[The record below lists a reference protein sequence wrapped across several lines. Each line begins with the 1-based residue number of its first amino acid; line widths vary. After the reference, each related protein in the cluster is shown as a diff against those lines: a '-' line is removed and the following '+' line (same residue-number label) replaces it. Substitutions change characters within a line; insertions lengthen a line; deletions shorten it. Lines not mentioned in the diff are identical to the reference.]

1 MAGVGVN
8 PKPASGAASPRIV
21 WLDAVR
27 ALAAQLIVLHHL
39 AFYGPMAERVSLI
52 APGLIDWFAEYAR
65 IAVQVFLVM
74 GGFLAA
80 SHLEWN
86 SRLDAATVLRSIGRR
101 YLRLFVPFAVA
112 VVLAVAAGWLA
123 RPWAGDADWVP
134 DAITLSALAAHIV
147 LLFGYLDIEALT
159 AGAWYVAID
168 LELHIVL
175 TVLIWAAQ
183 RLGVDSTHARQW
195 FKISVVALAGLS
207 ALVINRNPQL
217 DDTSLY
223 FFGAFAAGI
232 AAFWLSA
239 PNGSRSARLAAV
251 AVLGLIVLALWIDFR
266 LRLAVALATAV
277 GIIVLVRWV
286 GTAPQA
292 AGGGARLRVERAV
305 SWLGQSAYSLF
316 LVHFPLAVVINAL
329 YLRFFPGQLTAAV
342 IGMLV
347 AWLGSLPLAWLMW
360 RMVESRVL
368 RR

>member
-1 MAGVGVN
+1 
-8 PKPASGAASPRIV
+8 
-21 WLDAVR
+21 
-27 ALAAQLIVLHHL
+27 
-39 AFYGPMAERVSLI
+39 
-52 APGLIDWFAEYAR
+52 
-65 IAVQVFLVM
+65 
-74 GGFLAA
+74 
-80 SHLEWN
+80 
-86 SRLDAATVLRSIGRR
+86 
-101 YLRLFVPFAVA
+101 
-112 VVLAVAAGWLA
+112 VLAVAAGWLA

-239 PNGSRSARLAAV
+239 PHGSRSARLAAV
-251 AVLGLIVLALWIDFR
+251 AVLGLIVLAVWIDFR

-305 SWLGQSAYSLF
+305 SWLGRSAYSLF